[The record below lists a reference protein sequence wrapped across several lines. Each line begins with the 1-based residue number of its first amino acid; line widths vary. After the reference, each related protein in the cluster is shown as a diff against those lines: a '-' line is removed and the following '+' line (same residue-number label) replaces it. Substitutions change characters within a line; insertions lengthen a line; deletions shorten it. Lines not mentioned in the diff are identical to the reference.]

1 MSRVLLPS
9 TSKQADT
16 PAVAPAAVSQG
27 RALASEACV
36 CSRTV
41 RSLRGA
47 RTVVEISGIAL
58 QIAAPKCAICWTTY
72 AGLVNASW
80 FAVETV
86 NPLWLTFATLTLI
99 LSLIVGVQR
108 ALQTRRIAPIMGI
121 ATAWVLLLAG
131 WFADVSPVRYAGFA
145 LLSICY
151 AISARNPYRATSSNE
166 I

>member
-1 MSRVLLPS
+1 VNRVLLPS

-16 PAVAPAAVSQG
+16 PAVAPAAVSRG
-27 RALASEACV
+27 RALASEVCA

-41 RSLRGA
+41 RSTGGA
-47 RTVVEISGIAL
+47 RAVVDVSGIVL

-80 FAVETV
+80 FAAETV

-99 LSLIVGVQR
+99 LSLIVGLQR

-121 ATAWVLLLAG
+121 ATAWVLLVAG
-131 WFADVSPVRYAGFA
+131 WFVGMSPVRHAGFA
-145 LLSICY
+145 LLFVCY
-151 AISARNPYRATSSNE
+151 ATSARIRFRATNSKE

>member
-1 MSRVLLPS
+1 V
-9 TSKQADT
+9 
-16 PAVAPAAVSQG
+16 
-27 RALASEACV
+27 
-36 CSRTV
+36 
-41 RSLRGA
+41 
-47 RTVVEISGIAL
+47 SGIVL

-80 FAVETV
+80 FAAETV

-121 ATAWVLLLAG
+121 ATAWVLLVAG
-131 WFADVSPVRYAGFA
+131 WFVGMSPVRYAGFT
-145 LLSICY
+145 LLFVCY
-151 AISARNPYRATSSNE
+151 ATSARIRFRATNSKE